1 MHPETCLFL
10 LLIGMKFLP
19 VGRTLPWALMA
30 PGRGR
35 PTIGQNRSSTED
47 PLDRRLT
54 TRFSKALLVQ
64 RTIAKLRV
72 SSPKTSR
79 LGLPSWYCRAREA
92 SDVAGNLTPTTG
104 MAPVVDADERR
115 APVAECVLCNVVPRA
130 PKARRSMQL
139 LSLLDRTL
147 FYRHEISRKLVQA
160 KCYGS
165 IRVQVSLIAGTLPSG
180 FHIRLRFPNF
190 PGLRQLD
197 YRCLLSGLPQL
208 LLFIL
213 LLSPGFIE
221 VGTKCFDDKGWTSAC
236 SGTGDECAAKC
247 VIEGAGDYPS
257 TYGVSAT
264 KDSVT
269 LKFVTKNN
277 NGVNAG
283 SRMYLLD
290 SSGEK
295 YQMFKLKNKQF
306 EFDVDVSQLHCGV
319 NGALYFTAME
329 QDGGQSTHSGNKA
342 GAKYGTGYCDAQC
355 PQDIKWIEGKAN
367 NKGWKQGEGDVGKG
381 SMGSCCPE
389 MDVWEANSIAQA
401 FTTHTCQSVKPTA
414 CTGDQ
419 CGGTAANRYNGLCDK
434 DGCDFASY
442 RWGATEF
449 YGQGKK
455 VDTSKPFTVI
465 TQFVTSDKTDNGELT
480 EIHRIYKQGNNVI
493 KNEPVKVDGLGKA
506 DLLSDKFCAANK
518 KMTGDQNDFE
528 KKGGM
533 KRMGEA
539 MSQGMVLVMSIWDD
553 GEAKMQWLDGTYPP
567 GKPADKYGVKRG
579 TCDANT
585 GVPETTREL
594 FGNDQVIFSNIKI
607 RPIETTSEETPAP
620 KQKRSTFHI

>member
-1 MHPETCLFL
+1 
-10 LLIGMKFLP
+10 
-19 VGRTLPWALMA
+19 
-30 PGRGR
+30 
-35 PTIGQNRSSTED
+35 
-47 PLDRRLT
+47 
-54 TRFSKALLVQ
+54 
-64 RTIAKLRV
+64 
-72 SSPKTSR
+72 
-79 LGLPSWYCRAREA
+79 
-92 SDVAGNLTPTTG
+92 
-104 MAPVVDADERR
+104 
-115 APVAECVLCNVVPRA
+115 
-130 PKARRSMQL
+130 MQL

-221 VGTKCFDDKGWTSAC
+221 VVAPFSKPPFSHMDLFSLLLLLQFLSASQAQTPGKVQQETPLPFSIKECGKGSDCKAISGSLTIDANWRWTHDANEQGTKCFDDKGWTSAC